1 MYLFAVNLLSSTE
14 WLDGCCFVEEETV
27 KLHSV
32 TPTDYRINF
41 ILSLGNMKSDFVG
54 VKFAK
59 HCACKIELTKI
70 WT

>member
-14 WLDGCCFVEEETV
+14 LLDGCCFVEEETG

-54 VKFAK
+54 VKFVK